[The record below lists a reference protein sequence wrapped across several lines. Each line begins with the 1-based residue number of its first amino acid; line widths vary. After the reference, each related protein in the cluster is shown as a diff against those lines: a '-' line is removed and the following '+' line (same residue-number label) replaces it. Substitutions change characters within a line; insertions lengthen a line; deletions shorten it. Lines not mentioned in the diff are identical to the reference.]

1 MSASRVAIAGS
12 TGSIGTQTLEV
23 LAAEPGRFELTAI
36 GASGR
41 QIDQLVAQAEAFRP
55 KVVAVAD
62 DAVAAD
68 LAARLP
74 QCEIRAGAG
83 ALASLAEDADVVVNG
98 VVGFAGL

>member
-23 LAAEPGRFELTAI
+23 LAAEPYRFELTAL

-41 QIDQLVAQAEAFRP
+41 QLDAVVAQAEQFRP

-62 DAVAAD
+62 DSVASE
-68 LAARLP
+68 LTARLP
-74 QCEIRAGAG
+74 QCEIRAGAD
-83 ALASLAEDADVVVNG
+83 ALASLADDADVVVNG
-98 VVGFAGL
+98 VVG